1 MQRKVEMS
9 GWRRRRVP
17 LGNRAE
23 FCYTG
28 PQGRARCY
36 LGLVGAEVPYANDL
50 LVGEKELLQMAL
62 CNLL

>member
-1 MQRKVEMS
+1 M
-9 GWRRRRVP
+9 P

>member
-1 MQRKVEMS
+1 MQRKVEMR
-9 GWRRRRVP
+9 GWRRSRVP

-28 PQGRARCY
+28 PPGPARCY
-36 LGLVGAEVPYANDL
+36 LGLAGAEVPYANGL